1 MSVAIAYPP
10 PDAGVLVYQS
20 DKYSVRV
27 QADSAYYILHRNGD
41 GGNAL
46 VPLEEMEAM
55 KPMDFDEDGSL
66 VRSDAP
72 IDNYLN
78 DYFLDSLDRYF
89 PKYIDPHD
97 VRTSILNVD

>member
-1 MSVAIAYPP
+1 
-10 PDAGVLVYQS
+10 
-20 DKYSVRV
+20 
-27 QADSAYYILHRNGD
+27 
-41 GGNAL
+41 
-46 VPLEEMEAM
+46 M

>member
-1 MSVAIAYPP
+1 MASVKEHRIHEAKA
-10 PDAGVLVYQS
+10 
-20 DKYSVRV
+20 V
-27 QADSAYYILHRNGD
+27 QQ
-41 GGNAL
+41 L
-46 VPLEEMEAM
+46 VPLDEMEAM

-66 VRSDAP
+66 VKSDAP

-97 VRTSILNVD
+97 MRASILNVD

>member
-1 MSVAIAYPP
+1 MSIALAYPE
-10 PDAGVLVYQS
+10 PDDGKVVYQS
-20 DKYSVRV
+20 DKYSVRL
-27 QADSAYYILHRNGD
+27 QSDSAYYILHRNHD
-41 GGNAL
+41 SGNAL
-46 VPLEEMEAM
+46 VPLDEMEAM
-55 KPMDFDEDGSL
+55 KPMDFDDDGSL

-97 VRTSILNVD
+97 MRPSILNVK